1 MSRFLRIGE
10 IIINPKW
17 ISYMSIN
24 PEVCKIRIAPMEIDG
39 WWMMGSGSVQS
50 DFKYVEV
57 KKEDQPNEYDKIKK
71 WIEENSE

>member
-24 PEVCKIRIAPMEIDG
+24 AQGCKIRIAPMEIDG
-39 WWMMGSGSVQS
+39 WWIAGSGSVQS